1 MTSSKSSS
9 NAQVRELIE
18 QAKVLRPVPQ
28 AARARVLKRA
38 QSSALAGATLR
49 VSKQPAPVSNW
60 PRAWLVGAASAT
72 LFVGAAAFALH
83 GSQKTI
89 SMPAS
94 ASVARAPV
102 APSSPFEPTASSS
115 ASSQPSGLELRAPS
129 TAQSSAAPGVARPA
143 ESYARELE
151 LLHRAHA
158 AYGTRDFANALR
170 LLAEHGRRFPK
181 GRLAEEREALRVRAL
196 NSSGQSESARHAAH
210 AFAARFP
217 HSVLLSRT
225 MASVDAGE

>member
-9 NAQVRELIE
+9 NAQVQELIE
-18 QAKVLRPVPQ
+18 QAKALRPVPQ

-38 QSSALAGATLR
+38 QASALAGAPLR
-49 VSKQPAPVSNW
+49 ISKQPVPVSNS

-72 LFVGAAAFALH
+72 LLVGAAAFALH
-83 GSQKTI
+83 GRQKPI
-89 SMPAS
+89 SVPAP
-94 ASVARAPV
+94 ASVASAPV
-102 APSSPFEPTASSS
+102 VPSPQFEAAASAS

-158 AYGTRDFANALR
+158 AYGNRDFANALR
-170 LLAEHGRRFPK
+170 LLAEHARRFPK

-217 HSVLLSRT
+217 QSVLLSRT
-225 MASVDAGE
+225 MAAVDAGE